1 MNRSNENFAVTYMSR
16 ILQILLVEDSLS
28 DRFLALEALGEAKI
42 LNNVHT
48 VEDGIEALDFV
59 RRAGR
64 FSQAP
69 RPDLILLD
77 LNLPRKDGRAVLAE
91 LKADPDLRKIP
102 VIILATSGDAAEEG
116 LRAYPQHAE
125 SYITKPIDLNQ
136 FNEVIRIFQ
145 DLWFPDLA
153 LPPDVQTDH
162 KEQKFFSTER
172 FEANPIPPKVDG
184 VISANACALSS
195 VLALDPDE
203 ALVLTDAQS
212 NTLWVNEAF
221 TRMCGYDIRELL
233 GRNAESLLQGPKT
246 YQAAEARMRRAV
258 AGGRSCTEEI
268 VNYHKDGH
276 PYWVRLMINPLSGP
290 DGVVRGFLAV
300 EQQMRDKQV

>member
-1 MNRSNENFAVTYMSR
+1 MKPVNENFAVINMSR

-48 VEDGIEALDFV
+48 VEDGIEALEFV

-69 RPDLILLD
+69 RPD

-153 LPPDVQTDH
+153 LPADVQTDH

-172 FEANPIPPKVDG
+172 SEASSAPPKVDG
-184 VISANACALSS
+184 VISANACALLS

-203 ALVLTDAQS
+203 GLVLTDAQS

-233 GRNAESLLQGPKT
+233 GRNADRLLQGPKT
-246 YQAAEARMRRAV
+246 DQAAEARMRRAV

-290 DGVVRGFLAV
+290 DGVVRGFLTV
-300 EQQMRDKQV
+300 EQQMRDKQL